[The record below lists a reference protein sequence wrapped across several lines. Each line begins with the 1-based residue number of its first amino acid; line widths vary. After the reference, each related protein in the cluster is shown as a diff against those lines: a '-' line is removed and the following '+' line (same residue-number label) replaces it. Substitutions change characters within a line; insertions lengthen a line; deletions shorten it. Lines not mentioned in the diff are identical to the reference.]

1 MNNLCSKFTDM
12 SEVSK
17 IRKFICSD
25 LQNSNMSDV
34 FNTLWLDMEFKF
46 LEASEKLNKNLL
58 ERFLIDY
65 LTIQKNAV
73 IPQKENLLKEFI
85 DFYQKISKFQDK
97 ELVIKNIYRYSMYYL
112 RITFAQLK
120 DDDIRKKIKTINA
133 LKATDSYPFLM
144 EVFEDFEFAHINRAM
159 LLEILDTVLGFIH
172 ERNSKKPSQI
182 ALSFTGLSKE
192 INKMLI
198 LKDYTPRFVVDAA
211 ENIQNETINTI
222 NVI

>member
-1 MNNLCSKFTDM
+1 M

-17 IRKFICSD
+17 IRKFIYSD

-46 LEASEKLNKNLL
+46 LEASEKLNKNLF
-58 ERFLIDY
+58 EKFLIDY

-97 ELVIKNIYRYSMYYL
+97 ELVIKNIYRYSIYYL

-144 EVFEDFEFAHINRAM
+144 EVFEDFEFAHSNAVR
-159 LLEILDTVLGFIH
+159 D
-172 ERNSKKPSQI
+172 S
-182 ALSFTGLSKE
+182 
-192 INKMLI
+192 
-198 LKDYTPRFVVDAA
+198 
-211 ENIQNETINTI
+211 
-222 NVI
+222 

>member
-1 MNNLCSKFTDM
+1 M

-17 IRKFICSD
+17 IRKFIYSD

-46 LEASEKLNKNLL
+46 LEASEKLNKNLF
-58 ERFLIDY
+58 EKFLIDY

-97 ELVIKNIYRYSMYYL
+97 ELVIKNIYRYSIYYL

-159 LLEILDTVLGFIH
+159 LLEILDTVLGFIN

-182 ALSFTGLSKE
+182 ALSFAGLSNE